1 MDPEL
6 QRLRAAVDI
15 RRTFAIISHPDAGKT
30 TLTEKLLLY
39 GGAVHLAGSVKQKA
53 AGGRQTTSD
62 WMEIERQRGISIS
75 PSVLQF
81 TYAGRHVNLL
91 TFERSESGARRAP
104 MTETE
109 MDDPMVAETIGETA
123 KARMVEE
130 LALLE
135 SAGNPFA
142 LNVFRQGQVT
152 PDIFGSAMN
161 SFGVEPY
168 LDRFVE

>member
-6 QRLRAAVDI
+6 RRLRAAVDI
-15 RRTFAIISHPDAGKT
+15 RRTFAIISHPAAGKT
-30 TLTEKLLLY
+30 TLSEKL
-39 GGAVHLAGSVKQKA
+39 
-53 AGGRQTTSD
+53 R
-62 WMEIERQRGISIS
+62 
-75 PSVLQF
+75 
-81 TYAGRHVNLL
+81 

-135 SAGNPFA
+135 SAGNPIE

-152 PDIFGSAMN
+152 PVFFGSAMN

-168 LDRFVE
+168 LDRFVELAPPPRPRRTSTGTLAPDEPRFSGFVF